1 MVIGGWRILSA
12 TIPRHRH
19 AFPPSSSIRP
29 SRFYPLADDDTH
41 YTLYCARPIAYLPQ
55 TATTSSTAA
64 RTCTHCS
71 RSCTST
77 SDINPHTCIPHP
89 SFRPSFVSLLVLRLC
104 LDPKLLLDGGEA
116 TLDARELGHLRGQV
130 GGGDGRLHDGEV
142 GDGPVHLGK
151 VGRLLHLLC

>member
-55 TATTSSTAA
+55 TATTSFYSRPAHARIAVDRALAHPTSTLTRASHILPSVLPSFHFSFYAYALIPNSFSMAA
-64 RTCTHCS
+64 R
-71 RSCTST
+71 
-77 SDINPHTCIPHP
+77 
-89 SFRPSFVSLLVLRLC
+89 RPSMPVSLVISGVRLAA
-104 LDPKLLLDGGEA
+104 A
-116 TLDARELGHLRGQV
+116 TGASTTGRSATGQYIWA
-130 GGGDGRLHDGEV
+130 
-142 GDGPVHLGK
+142 K
-151 VGRLLHLLC
+151 